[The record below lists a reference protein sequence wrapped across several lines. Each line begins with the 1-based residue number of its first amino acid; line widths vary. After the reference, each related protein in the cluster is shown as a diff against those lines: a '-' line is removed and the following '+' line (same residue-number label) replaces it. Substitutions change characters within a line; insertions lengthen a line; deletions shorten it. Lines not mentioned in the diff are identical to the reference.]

1 MRKPGA
7 TAVKRI
13 FRVKNS
19 GLDSRFYSRDLN
31 TVFSSII
38 KADLFTGSNRVKRGG
53 SWNNNASNC
62 TVSYRYYGNPYGWNT
77 SIGFRLVRS
86 AQ

>member
-62 TVSYRYYGNPYGWNT
+62 TVSNRNNNNPYNRNNNN
-77 SIGFRLVRS
+77 GFRLVRS